1 MPIELV
7 QYFTNLF
14 DTHLRL
20 SNSLVKVVITH
31 DEDEPVNE
39 QLCSG
44 LKYLSVDQVR
54 VELFA
59 FFVGFAQLQLVEE
72 NSEHTRELLFIEL
85 IALVDKHVKDLI
97 DEAGIQ
103 AILFWML
110 CHVFNQA
117 MTQSEALKLVE
128 GSQLHHLVELLNDS
142 FGHKIKLDKG
152 NYDQRHILMHKLWEI
167 TNNLVFKQ
175 IKLL

>member
-44 LKYLSVDQVR
+44 LKYLSVD
-54 VELFA
+54 
-59 FFVGFAQLQLVEE
+59 
-72 NSEHTRELLFIEL
+72 
-85 IALVDKHVKDLI
+85 
-97 DEAGIQ
+97 
-103 AILFWML
+103 
-110 CHVFNQA
+110 
-117 MTQSEALKLVE
+117 
-128 GSQLHHLVELLNDS
+128 
-142 FGHKIKLDKG
+142 
-152 NYDQRHILMHKLWEI
+152 
-167 TNNLVFKQ
+167 
-175 IKLL
+175 